1 MKMVEKLHGT
11 ELTPKN
17 KSKNF
22 SSKDKAISKI
32 ICNYLKHHQMHYTLS
47 VFASECPTIK
57 SDDSLDLA
65 TSVWNLLGVSES
77 VKKMLSLQQ
86 QNQKSFLECL
96 INTIVEISQKKFEN
110 KSSQCDEVAAA
121 LHHDLPKLVLN
132 SHTQTDDQ
140 MKMTQ
145 GVQTGSIIC
154 ASTQTK
160 SLPLSVDPAL
170 HLNEEIEEQQKKS
183 NNDASLESC
192 QLKLQESKK
201 RFDAFT
207 RADDEEF
214 KQEKFQSS
222 NNGIG
227 KQSHRAKYGKR
238 VKEAICFLNSL
249 DSRLLYIDLKYRSLT
264 NVSNEVF
271 ILS

>member
-96 INTIVEISQKKFEN
+96 IHTIVEISQKKFEN

-121 LHHDLPKLVLN
+121 LHLPKLVLN
-132 SHTQTDDQ
+132 SHTQTDGQ
-140 MKMTQ
+140 VKMTQ

-170 HLNEEIEEQQKKS
+170 HLNEGIEKQQKKS

-207 RADDEEF
+207 RADDEDF
-214 KQEKFQSS
+214 KQEKFRSS

-227 KQSHRAKYGKR
+227 KQSHRNAQYGKR
-238 VKEAICFLNSL
+238 VKEAICFLKSL
-249 DSRLLYIDLKYRSLT
+249 DSRLLYIDLKYQSLT